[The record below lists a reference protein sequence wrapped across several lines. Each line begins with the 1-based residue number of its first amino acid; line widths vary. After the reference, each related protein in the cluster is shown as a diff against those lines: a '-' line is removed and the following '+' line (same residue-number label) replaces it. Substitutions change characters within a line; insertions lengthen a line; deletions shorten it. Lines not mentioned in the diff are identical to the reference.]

1 MNETIAKIMEFINNN
16 TLILIGICVFLILVL
31 IGYLI
36 DNSVKSKRVRNDIKN
51 PDQVPEDI
59 KDAII
64 KKAEMDKEM
73 EEQSKS
79 IRIIEQTPINDN
91 VSISDSGII
100 EENNL
105 EGPIENIDVP
115 TDISSSLDLDSTL
128 KMNPEDINV
137 EVAPKGIDVDIIDSE
152 IQNTPIENNELEIN
166 VPIEENNLETPI
178 EENVVPEINI
188 PVEETNIE
196 EPLTFDTEVQPE
208 PIVSEDPDLNI
219 MSKIEDNGYSN
230 DKKLSEILLSSE
242 KKEEPLQTNNDSTIF
257 SDNTSNIVI
266 NSDVKKD
273 DVQIETNEPN
283 EIDKKDSSDEL
294 DRIMRKLSA
303 MNNNVEEDSYTN
315 IF

>member
-1 MNETIAKIMEFINNN
+1 MNETIAKVMEFINNN

-51 PDQVPEDI
+51 PDQVPENI

-73 EEQSKS
+73 EEANKS
-79 IRIIEQTPINDN
+79 IKIIEETPIKDN

-100 EENNL
+100 EEPTNL
-105 EGPIENIDVP
+105 ELQNNQDIPS
-115 TDISSSLDLDSTL
+115 DISGSLDLDSTL

-137 EVAPKGIDVDIIDSE
+137 EIAPKGIDVDIIDTTE
-152 IQNTPIENNELEIN
+152 ENKKEENNNLDINIPTEENNSFDLNVSSEEPVIPEIN
-166 VPIEENNLETPI
+166 VPT
-178 EENVVPEINI
+178 
-188 PVEETNIE
+188 E
-196 EPLTFDTEVQPE
+196 EPQNELLFSDVEQSAPSVNN
-208 PIVSEDPDLNI
+208 DPDYDI
-219 MSKIEDNGYSN
+219 MNKVDNNNGYSN

-242 KKEEPLQTNNDSTIF
+242 VKEEPLQTSNDSTIF
-257 SDNTSNIVI
+257 SDNTSNIII
-266 NSDVKKD
+266 NNDVKKD
-273 DVQIETNEPN
+273 DVQIEANTE
-283 EIDKKDSSDEL
+283 DKKDSSDEL

>member
-1 MNETIAKIMEFINNN
+1 MNETIAKVMEFINNN

-51 PDQVPEDI
+51 PDQVPENI

-73 EEQSKS
+73 EEANKT
-79 IRIIEQTPINDN
+79 IKIIEETPINDN

-100 EENNL
+100 EENTNL
-105 EGPIENIDVP
+105 ELQNNQDIPS
-115 TDISSSLDLDSTL
+115 DISGSLDLDSTL

-137 EVAPKGIDVDIIDSE
+137 EIAPKGIDVDIIDTTE
-152 IQNTPIENNELEIN
+152 ENKK
-166 VPIEENNLETPI
+166 EENNNLDINIPT
-178 EENVVPEINI
+178 EENNSFDLNVSSKEPVVPEINV
-188 PVEETNIE
+188 PTE
-196 EPLTFDTEVQPE
+196 EPQNELLFSDVEQSAPSVNN
-208 PIVSEDPDLNI
+208 DPDYDI
-219 MSKIEDNGYSN
+219 MNKVDNNNGYSN

-242 KKEEPLQTNNDSTIF
+242 VKEEPLQTSNDSTIF
-257 SDNTSNIVI
+257 SDNTSNIII
-266 NSDVKKD
+266 NNDVKKD
-273 DVQIETNEPN
+273 DVQIEANTE
-283 EIDKKDSSDEL
+283 DKKDSSDEL

>member
-1 MNETIAKIMEFINNN
+1 MNETIAKVMEFINNN

-51 PDQVPEDI
+51 PDQVPENI

-73 EEQSKS
+73 EEANKS
-79 IRIIEQTPINDN
+79 IKIIEETPIKDN

-100 EENNL
+100 EEPTNL
-105 EGPIENIDVP
+105 ELQNNQDIPS
-115 TDISSSLDLDSTL
+115 DISGSLDLDSTL

-137 EVAPKGIDVDIIDSE
+137 EIAPKGIDVDIIDTTE
-152 IQNTPIENNELEIN
+152 ENKK
-166 VPIEENNLETPI
+166 EENNNLNINIPT
-178 EENVVPEINI
+178 EENNSFDLNVSSKEPVVPEINV
-188 PVEETNIE
+188 PTE
-196 EPLTFDTEVQPE
+196 EPQNELLFSDVEQSAPSVNN
-208 PIVSEDPDLNI
+208 DPDYDI
-219 MSKIEDNGYSN
+219 MNKVDNNNGYSN

-242 KKEEPLQTNNDSTIF
+242 VKEEPLQTSNDSTIF
-257 SDNTSNIVI
+257 SDNTSNIII
-266 NSDVKKD
+266 NNDVKKD
-273 DVQIETNEPN
+273 DVQIEANTE
-283 EIDKKDSSDEL
+283 DKKDSSDEL

>member
-1 MNETIAKIMEFINNN
+1 MNETIAKVMEFINNN

-51 PDQVPEDI
+51 PDQVPENI

-73 EEQSKS
+73 EEASKS
-79 IRIIEQTPINDN
+79 IKIIEETPINDN

-100 EENNL
+100 EENTNL
-105 EGPIENIDVP
+105 ELQNNQDIPS
-115 TDISSSLDLDSTL
+115 DISGSLDLDSTL

-137 EVAPKGIDVDIIDSE
+137 EIAPKGIDVDIIDTTE
-152 IQNTPIENNELEIN
+152 ENKKEENNNLDINIPTEENNSFDLNVSTEEPVIPEIN
-166 VPIEENNLETPI
+166 VPT
-178 EENVVPEINI
+178 
-188 PVEETNIE
+188 E
-196 EPLTFDTEVQPE
+196 EPQNELLFSDVEQSAPSVDN
-208 PIVSEDPDLNI
+208 DPDYDI
-219 MSKIEDNGYSN
+219 MNNVDNNNGYSN

-242 KKEEPLQTNNDSTIF
+242 VKEEPLQTSNDSTIF
-257 SDNTSNIVI
+257 SDNTSNIII
-266 NSDVKKD
+266 NNDVKKD
-273 DVQIETNEPN
+273 DVQIEANTE
-283 EIDKKDSSDEL
+283 DKKDSSDEL

>member
-1 MNETIAKIMEFINNN
+1 MNETIAKVMEFINNN

-51 PDQVPEDI
+51 PDQVPENI

-73 EEQSKS
+73 EEANKS
-79 IRIIEQTPINDN
+79 IKIIEETPINDN

-100 EENNL
+100 EENTNL
-105 EGPIENIDVP
+105 ELQNNQDIPS
-115 TDISSSLDLDSTL
+115 DISGSLDLDSTL

-137 EVAPKGIDVDIIDSE
+137 EIAPKGIDVDIIDTTE
-152 IQNTPIENNELEIN
+152 ENKK
-166 VPIEENNLETPI
+166 EENNNLDINIPT
-178 EENVVPEINI
+178 EENNSFDLNVSTEEPVVPEINV
-188 PVEETNIE
+188 PTE
-196 EPLTFDTEVQPE
+196 EPQNELLFSDVEQSAPSVNN
-208 PIVSEDPDLNI
+208 DPDYDI
-219 MSKIEDNGYSN
+219 MNKVDNNNGYSN

-242 KKEEPLQTNNDSTIF
+242 VKEEPLQTSNDSTIF
-257 SDNTSNIVI
+257 SDNTSNIII
-266 NSDVKKD
+266 NNDVKKD
-273 DVQIETNEPN
+273 DVQIEANTE
-283 EIDKKDSSDEL
+283 DKKDSSDEL

>member
-1 MNETIAKIMEFINNN
+1 MNETIAKVMEFINNN

-51 PDQVPEDI
+51 PDQVPENI

-73 EEQSKS
+73 EEASKS
-79 IRIIEQTPINDN
+79 IKIIEETPINDN

-100 EENNL
+100 EENTNL
-105 EGPIENIDVP
+105 ELQNNQDIPS
-115 TDISSSLDLDSTL
+115 DISGSLDLDSTL

-137 EVAPKGIDVDIIDSE
+137 EIAPKGIDVDIIDTTE
-152 IQNTPIENNELEIN
+152 ENNNLDINIPTEENNSFDLNVSSEEPVIPEIN
-166 VPIEENNLETPI
+166 VPT
-178 EENVVPEINI
+178 
-188 PVEETNIE
+188 EETQNE
-196 EPLTFDTEVQPE
+196 LLFSDVEQSAPSVNN
-208 PIVSEDPDLNI
+208 DPDYDI
-219 MSKIEDNGYSN
+219 MNNVDNNNGYSN

-242 KKEEPLQTNNDSTIF
+242 IKEEPLQTSNDSTIF
-257 SDNTSNIVI
+257 SDNTSNIII
-266 NSDVKKD
+266 NNDVKKD
-273 DVQIETNEPN
+273 DVQIEANTE
-283 EIDKKDSSDEL
+283 DKKDSSDEL

>member
-1 MNETIAKIMEFINNN
+1 MNETIAKVMEFINNN

-51 PDQVPEDI
+51 PDQVPENI

-73 EEQSKS
+73 EEANKS
-79 IRIIEQTPINDN
+79 IKIIEETPIKDN

-100 EENNL
+100 EEPTNL
-105 EGPIENIDVP
+105 ELQNNQDIPS
-115 TDISSSLDLDSTL
+115 DISGSLDLDSTL

-137 EVAPKGIDVDIIDSE
+137 EIAPKGIDVDIIDTTE
-152 IQNTPIENNELEIN
+152 ENKK
-166 VPIEENNLETPI
+166 EENNNLNINIPT
-178 EENVVPEINI
+178 EENNSFDLNVSSEEPVVPEINV
-188 PVEETNIE
+188 PAE
-196 EPLTFDTEVQPE
+196 EPQNELLFSDVEQSAPSVNN
-208 PIVSEDPDLNI
+208 DPDYDI
-219 MSKIEDNGYSN
+219 MNKVDNNNGYSN

-242 KKEEPLQTNNDSTIF
+242 VKEEPLQTSNDSTIF
-257 SDNTSNIVI
+257 SDNTSNIII
-266 NSDVKKD
+266 NNDVKKD
-273 DVQIETNEPN
+273 DVQIEANTE
-283 EIDKKDSSDEL
+283 DKKDSSDEL

>member
-1 MNETIAKIMEFINNN
+1 MNETIAKVMEFINNN

-51 PDQVPEDI
+51 PDQVPENI

-73 EEQSKS
+73 EEANKS
-79 IRIIEQTPINDN
+79 IKIIEETPINDN

-100 EENNL
+100 EENTNL
-105 EGPIENIDVP
+105 ELQNNQDIPS
-115 TDISSSLDLDSTL
+115 DISGSLDLDSTL
-128 KMNPEDINV
+128 TMNPEDINV
-137 EVAPKGIDVDIIDSE
+137 EIAPKGIDVDIIDTTE
-152 IQNTPIENNELEIN
+152 ENKK
-166 VPIEENNLETPI
+166 EENNNLNINIPT
-178 EENVVPEINI
+178 EENNSFDLNVSSEEPVVPEINV
-188 PVEETNIE
+188 PAE
-196 EPLTFDTEVQPE
+196 EPQNELLFSDVEQSAPSVNN
-208 PIVSEDPDLNI
+208 DPDYDI
-219 MSKIEDNGYSN
+219 MNKVDNNNGYSN

-242 KKEEPLQTNNDSTIF
+242 VKEEPLQTSNDSTIF
-257 SDNTSNIVI
+257 SDNTSNIII
-266 NSDVKKD
+266 NNDVKKD
-273 DVQIETNEPN
+273 VQIEANTE
-283 EIDKKDSSDEL
+283 DKKDSSDEL